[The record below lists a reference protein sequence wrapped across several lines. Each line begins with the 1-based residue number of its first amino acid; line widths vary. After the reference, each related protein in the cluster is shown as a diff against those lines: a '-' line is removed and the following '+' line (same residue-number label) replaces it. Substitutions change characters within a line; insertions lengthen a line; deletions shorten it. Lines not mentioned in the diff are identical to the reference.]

1 LEQSQAMPNARG
13 GSRRQRVPLVE
24 VGALQQAFEEL
35 VRKMGEK
42 VFEFGVYRSLARAQA
57 ANAHGLAANEQAIG
71 TLSCLAPDGY
81 LQFAQLKH
89 ALQGFACYND
99 TPFKADIWAGCV
111 AERLLTLLCHW
122 RRVSREPER
131 LKQCLSKASKEDQ
144 AAVKRL
150 VKLYQEPSSSEAP
163 SKKTLQRERTDS
175 SSVTLDSQ
183 GFPRMLRELG
193 DDSCTDDEEK
203 EEAEGEGEEELQ
215 ECSQETPRAKPR
227 GAAPQEPCGRLL
239 RKAPEEDERANFLD
253 SHRAAAHE
261 AAGDVA
267 QMRDVANKRV
277 HKTIMKKNIPARQG
291 AALHA
296 PRAHWGRRRCGP
308 QGLDPGSRHVRHG
321 PELPSVRLQGGLQ
334 TEVAR
339 RLQPRHGGKGRQ
351 TAPGHHQSSAWRGSA
366 GRGHQGGAHQT
377 EGPVAAGVSRPANR
391 GRLGTK
397 PWQRSRSAA
406 VFCQLASKRK
416 TQPKCH
422 GHKAK
427 KLFHSGGSVA
437 AYLQGLGTP
446 AAWSS

>member
-1 LEQSQAMPNARG
+1 MPNARG
-13 GSRRQRVPLVE
+13 GSRRQPVPLVE

-42 VFEFGVYRSLARAQA
+42 VFDFGVYRSLARAQA

-239 RKAPEEDERANFLD
+239 RKGPAEDERSKFLE
-253 SHRAAAHE
+253 SLRAAAHE

-277 HKTIMKKNIPARQG
+277 HKTIMKKPSQQGKARPSMPLGRTG
-291 AALHA
+291 AAGAAA
-296 PRAHWGRRRCGP
+296 PKGWTRVLATYATDQSYLRCVYKGDSKPRLLVACSRAMAERTDKQHQDIIKALLGP
-308 QGLDPGSRHVRHG
+308 AQQAGATKE
-321 PELPSVRLQGGLQ
+321 ELIKQRDQLLQG
-334 TEVAR
+334 
-339 RLQPRHGGKGRQ
+339 
-351 TAPGHHQSSAWRGSA
+351 
-366 GRGHQGGAHQT
+366 
-377 EGPVAAGVSRPANR
+377 
-391 GRLGTK
+391 
-397 PWQRSRSAA
+397 
-406 VFCQLASKRK
+406 
-416 TQPKCH
+416 
-422 GHKAK
+422 
-427 KLFHSGGSVA
+427 
-437 AYLQGLGTP
+437 
-446 AAWSS
+446 

>member
-1 LEQSQAMPNARG
+1 M
-13 GSRRQRVPLVE
+13 PLVE

-42 VFEFGVYRSLARAQA
+42 VFDFGVYRSLARAQA
-57 ANAHGLAANEQAIG
+57 ANAHGLAANEQVIG
-71 TLSCLAPDGY
+71 TLSCLAPGGH

-183 GFPRMLRELG
+183 GFPCMLRELG
-193 DDSCTDDEEK
+193 DDSCADDQEE
-203 EEAEGEGEEELQ
+203 EEGEEEEGLQ
-215 ECSQETPRAKPR
+215 EYSQETPRAKPR

-239 RKAPEEDERANFLD
+239 RKAPAEDERAKFLD
-253 SHRAAAHE
+253 SLRVAAHE

-277 HKTIMKKNIPARQG
+277 HKTIMKNHPGKSRRGPPWPSGALGPQALRPPKAGPGFSPRTPRTRATFGASTRGTPNRGCSSPAAAPWRKGPTNSTRTSSKLCLARLSRQGPPRRTSSNRGTSCCRGEPASKQGEAWNKALATEPQCSRILPAR
-291 AALHA
+291 
-296 PRAHWGRRRCGP
+296 
-308 QGLDPGSRHVRHG
+308 V
-321 PELPSVRLQGGLQ
+321 Q
-334 TEVAR
+334 TENA
-339 RLQPRHGGKGRQ
+339 
-351 TAPGHHQSSAWRGSA
+351 
-366 GRGHQGGAHQT
+366 
-377 EGPVAAGVSRPANR
+377 
-391 GRLGTK
+391 TK
-397 PWQRSRSAA
+397 MPWS
-406 VFCQLASKRK
+406 
-416 TQPKCH
+416 
-422 GHKAK
+422 
-427 KLFHSGGSVA
+427 
-437 AYLQGLGTP
+437 
-446 AAWSS
+446 

>member
-13 GSRRQRVPLVE
+13 GSRRQPVPLVE

-42 VFEFGVYRSLARAQA
+42 VFDFGVYRSLARAQA

-71 TLSCLAPDGY
+71 TLSCLAPGGH

-183 GFPRMLRELG
+183 GFPRLLRELS
-193 DDSCTDDEEK
+193 DDSCADDEEE

-215 ECSQETPRAKPR
+215 ECSQETPWAKPR

-239 RKAPEEDERANFLD
+239 RKGPAEDERLKFLE
-253 SHRAAAHE
+253 SLRAAAHE

-277 HKTIMKKNIPARQG
+277 HKTIMNKPSQQGKARPSMPLGRTG
-291 AALHA
+291 AAGAAA
-296 PRAHWGRRRCGP
+296 PKGWTRVLATYATDQSYLRCVYKGDSKPRLLVACSRAMAERADKQHQDIIKALLGAAQQAGATKEDLIKQRD
-308 QGLDPGSRHVRHG
+308 QL
-321 PELPSVRLQGGLQ
+321 LQG
-334 TEVAR
+334 
-339 RLQPRHGGKGRQ
+339 
-351 TAPGHHQSSAWRGSA
+351 
-366 GRGHQGGAHQT
+366 
-377 EGPVAAGVSRPANR
+377 
-391 GRLGTK
+391 
-397 PWQRSRSAA
+397 
-406 VFCQLASKRK
+406 
-416 TQPKCH
+416 
-422 GHKAK
+422 
-427 KLFHSGGSVA
+427 
-437 AYLQGLGTP
+437 
-446 AAWSS
+446 